1 MTRYILKKDLP
12 TFNKGETFIFD
23 GDLRRESDNMLAY
36 SQSELDEFPN
46 ILDVDGDWFEE
57 LPEEYKRWRAEDEQ
71 EYFFI
76 DGEGFVR
83 GTGECFFSSDDR
95 RYELGNYFKT
105 NEEAG
110 KALDWLK
117 ALTILRD
124 DTKGFK
130 PNWGEISQTKYRV
143 AYRHINGQLYVDWST
158 EIQHGTIYFASRE
171 DAEASIKAHKKEWLT
186 FFNCGGGNE

>member
-1 MTRYILKKDLP
+1 MKRYVLKKDLP

-46 ILDVDGDWFEE
+46 ILKEWFEE
-57 LPEEYKRWRAEDEQ
+57 IPEEYKRWRAGIG
-71 EYFFI
+71 EYYWCLGSNSTLCKAVEAKYV
-76 DGEGFVR
+76 DDDWR
-83 GTGECFFSSDDR
+83 FSI
-95 RYELGNYFKT
+95 GNYFQTK
-105 NEEAG
+105 EETQ
-110 KALDWLK
+110 KARNWLK
-117 ALTILRD
+117 AFTILRD

-143 AYRHINGQLYVDWST
+143 AYRHYRHINGRLYVDWSA

-171 DAEASIKAHKKEWLT
+171 DAEASIRKHEREWLT
-186 FFNCGGGNE
+186 YFGMEGKE